1 MVEGLLLMGCPRL
14 AQRDEQSTL
23 AHVLDISDILIHRVP
38 SSMLLF
44 GPITIQ
50 LQLISPFGNIG
61 PRITN
66 KLMARG
72 AHRVRDFSG
81 LTGSP

>member
-23 AHVLDISDILIHRVP
+23 AHVFDISDMLIHRVP

-44 GPITIQ
+44 GPITILTSADIPIWQ
-50 LQLISPFGNIG
+50 HWAK
-61 PRITN
+61 TN
-66 KLMARG
+66 
-72 AHRVRDFSG
+72 
-81 LTGSP
+81 